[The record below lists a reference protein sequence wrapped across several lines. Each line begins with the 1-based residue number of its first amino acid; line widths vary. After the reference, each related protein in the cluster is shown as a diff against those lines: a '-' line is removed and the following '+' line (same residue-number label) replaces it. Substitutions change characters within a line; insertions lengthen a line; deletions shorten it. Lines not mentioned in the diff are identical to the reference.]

1 MTPDYIANH
10 DNGPVLRLIERLQ
23 WTQVRIAAVA
33 LTVMMLVTV
42 ADVFMR
48 YVFNSPIRGS
58 YDIVEATLVIFV
70 FHGMAAGFF
79 RRANIVIDLID
90 TFVGRRLVA
99 LLIRISDVLSVVAL
113 VVIIWAMTG
122 PAWQAY
128 EYGDRKLELD
138 MPIYYLWIVALLGIA
153 GTLVCALGVL
163 VARATTPP
171 ERVH

>member
-1 MTPDYIANH
+1 MASDRITND

-23 WTQVRIAAVA
+23 WTQTRIAAVA
-33 LTVMMLVTV
+33 LMVMMLVTV

-48 YVFNSPIRGS
+48 YVFNSPVRGS
-58 YDIVEATLVIFV
+58 YDMVEATLVIFV

-90 TFVGRRLVA
+90 TVVGRRLVA
-99 LLIRISDVLSVVAL
+99 LLIRMSDVLSVVAL
-113 VVIIWAMTG
+113 VVIAWAMTG

-128 EYGDRKLELD
+128 DYGDRKLELD

-153 GTLVCALGVL
+153 GTIVCALGVL
-163 VARATTPP
+163 VARAATPP